1 MNAFLKRRLTDDR
14 ALSNAAFRALHR
26 RQDRIALSAPES
38 IVSPAVFAVLSAVRT
53 NRHAEEHRGNRYQ
66 GAKFLYVADC
76 QSVTTNVE
84 GEVA

>member
-1 MNAFLKRRLTDDR
+1 MNAFLKRRLADDR
-14 ALSNAAFRALHR
+14 ALPNVAFGVIHH

-76 QSVTTNVE
+76 QSATTNVE